1 MKKVYSVLL
10 LLSAFYITHAQLP
23 FDGVRYTDSLTR
35 LLQPSLP
42 DSANARTNFLL
53 SEYWVGKDTTKAWS
67 YLQRGKTLG
76 KKSPYLNAVYEYFAG
91 QYFLRTNKLDQ
102 AGTALLRADTLLQ
115 KYPISDAYL
124 TRAKSLYN
132 YGVIQQIKDNQ
143 KAFTELLTAKIIP
156 LARQAGDSVYVGKCY
171 LAMGIVFKNTGQF
184 DKAEPYCE
192 DAIRLFKKY
201 NSSPEQLVI
210 AYNTIAENYL
220 FLHKIKDARIVLSL
234 SYDLLKAYP
243 ESDYFLPYYA
253 ADAMCAN
260 EEKQYSRAL
269 TSINSGIALAQK
281 YGQVFHEQRLQV
293 QKVNVFAQQKNY
305 KGVRE
310 ILLGLY
316 GQPSWSAY
324 ATNRMFIDSALASA
338 YAAEGNMRMA
348 YEWQKKY
355 SNLSDSF
362 YQSQLR
368 NDIAALEIKYQ
379 SAEKENKIMALEAE
393 KKQAALKA
401 KNQQLTNLLLGIASA
416 FLLIVTAFL
425 VIYYRNSK
433 KLALQK
439 ELSYRQQLK
448 EIEQEQELKLTQA
461 MLKGEE
467 HERQRVARDLHDGL
481 GGMLAGIKIK
491 LSGQSK
497 TGGNLDAVIGQL
509 DQSVTELRRIAR
521 NMMPESLL
529 KTGLEAGLAD
539 LCESLMNEETQIEF
553 QAFGIQK
560 DIPLATQA
568 HIYRIIQEI
577 LSNTIRHADASK
589 IILQCSQNE
598 KIFLITAEDNGKG
611 FDTGTIADA
620 KGIGFSNIKS
630 RVEYLKGKM
639 DIASVINE
647 GTTINIELNIGE

>member
-1 MKKVYSVLL
+1 MKKVYSILL
-10 LLSAFYITHAQLP
+10 LLATFGAGRAQLP

-35 LLQPSLP
+35 LLQQPLA
-42 DSANARTNFLL
+42 DSNHARINFLL
-53 SEYWVGKDTTKAWS
+53 SEYWVGKDTAKALS
-67 YLQRGKTLG
+67 YLQQGKTLS
-76 KKSPYLNAVYEYFAG
+76 KKSPYLLAVYEYFAG

-102 AGTALLRADTLLQ
+102 AGIALLRADTLLQ
-115 KYPISDAYL
+115 KYRNNDAYL

-132 YGVIQQIKDNQ
+132 YGVIEQIKDNQ
-143 KAFTELLTAKIIP
+143 KAFTELLTGKIIP

-171 LAMGIVFKNTGQF
+171 LAIGIVFKNTGQF

-220 FLHKIKDARIVLSL
+220 FRHKIKDARIVLSL
-234 SYDLLKAYP
+234 SYDLLKPYP

-260 EEKQYSRAL
+260 EEKQYGRAL
-269 TSINSGIALAQK
+269 ASINSGILLAQK

-293 QKVNVFAQQKNY
+293 QKVNVFIQQKNF
-305 KGVRE
+305 KGARE
-310 ILLGLY
+310 ILLGLSD
-316 GQPSWSAY
+316 QPTWSAY
-324 ATNRMFIDSALASA
+324 ATNRMFIDSALAST

-379 SAEKENKIMALEAE
+379 SAEKGNKIMALEAE

-497 TGGNLDAVIGQL
+497 TDNLDAVIRQL

-539 LCESLMNEETQIEF
+539 LCESLMNDETQIEF
-553 QAFGIQK
+553 QAFGIKK
-560 DIPLATQA
+560 DIPLVTQA
-568 HIYRIIQEI
+568 HIYRIVQEI
-577 LSNTIRHADASK
+577 LSNAIRHANAGR

-611 FDTGTIADA
+611 FDTRAIAGA

-630 RVEYLKGKM
+630 RVEYLRGKM

>member
-1 MKKVYSVLL
+1 MKRIFSVLL
-10 LLSAFYITHAQLP
+10 LINTAFTAYTQLP
-23 FDGVRYTDSLTR
+23 FDGRRYTDSLGR
-35 LLQPSLP
+35 LLQQSMP
-42 DSANARTNFLL
+42 DSAKARINFLL
-53 SEYWVGKDTTKAWS
+53 SEYWVAKDTAKSLS
-67 YLQRGKTLG
+67 YLQQGKTLG
-76 KKSPYLNAVYEYFAG
+76 KNSPYLQAVYEYFAG
-91 QYFLRTNKLDQ
+91 QYFLRTGKLDQ
-102 AGTALLRADTLLQ
+102 SGIALLRADTLLQ
-115 KYPISDAYL
+115 KYNSSDAYL
-124 TRAKSLYN
+124 IRAKSLYN

-143 KAFTELLTAKIIP
+143 KAFTELLTGRIIP

-171 LAMGIVFKNTGQF
+171 LAIGIVFKNTGQF

-201 NSSPEQLVI
+201 QSSPEQLVV
-210 AYNTIAENYL
+210 AYNTIAENYI
-220 FLHKIKDARIVLSL
+220 FRHKIKEARTVLDL
-234 SYDLLKAYP
+234 SYELLKPYP

-260 EEKQYSRAL
+260 EEKKYDRAL
-269 TSINSGIALAQK
+269 ASINSGISLAKK

-305 KGVRE
+305 KGARE
-310 ILLGLY
+310 VLLGLSE
-316 GQPSWSAY
+316 QPAWSAY
-324 ATNRMFIDSALASA
+324 TTNRMFIDSALAST

-362 YQSQLR
+362 YQSRLQ

-379 SAEKENKIMALEAE
+379 SAEKENKINVLEAE
-393 KKQAALKA
+393 KQQAALKA
-401 KNQQLTNLLLGIASA
+401 KNQRLTNFLLGIASA

-425 VIYYRNSK
+425 ISYYRSSK

-497 TGGNLDAVIGQL
+497 AGNLDAVIRQL
-509 DQSVTELRRIAR
+509 DHSVTELRRIAR

-529 KTGLEAGLAD
+529 KTGLEAALAD
-539 LCESLMNEETQIEF
+539 LCGSLMSEETQIEF

-560 DIPLATQA
+560 DIPVATQA
-568 HIYRIIQEI
+568 HIYRIVQEI
-577 LSNTIRHADASK
+577 LSNAIRHAKAGR

-598 KIFLITAEDNGKG
+598 NIFLITAEDNGKG
-611 FDTGTIADA
+611 FDTGAIAEA
-620 KGIGFSNIKS
+620 KGIGFSNIKR

-639 DIASVINE
+639 DIASAANE
-647 GTTINIELNIGE
+647 GTTINIELNLGE